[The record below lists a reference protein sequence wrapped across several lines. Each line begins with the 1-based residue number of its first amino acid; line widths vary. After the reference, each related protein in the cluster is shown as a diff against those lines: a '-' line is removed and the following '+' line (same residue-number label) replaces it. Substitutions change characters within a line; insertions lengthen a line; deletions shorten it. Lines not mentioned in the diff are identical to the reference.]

1 MRLRGYYH
9 KGFFR
14 TVVEARSDGLEGKIK
29 WRNNWTAFIDCLLQF
44 QVLTR
49 DTRMLV
55 LPTRFRK
62 LVLDPFVQKKV
73 VNEAAAAASVKLE
86 EDFVV
91 VTKEGDEAKVKG
103 VEEAEKLEREEKAEV
118 VEPVLLVDCIT
129 CPYNKIIQAGGVEI
143 HEFEGMAVNRRR
155 PAADPVLEAYK
166 FIPHFPST
174 PTLSNIDMA
183 KFCVQLLLENTPT
196 VRLVSVEIDGDDN
209 RESLSDFIFRG
220 LNDLPMIT
228 SDMNYL
234 TTKKVEMDN
243 VTVID
248 DKQLS
253 DFEKVNLVVKSGCM
267 NDSEF
272 LKVAKNV
279 MSEGGFIMSREAPD
293 TKLPVA
299 VPEGLQLVAV
309 IPTEQELVLV
319 LRFPKE
325 ELKPPTKVIQITPNV
340 EDWLEPLKLAVKS
353 ESVVIYAE
361 NDKTSGILG
370 LFNCV
375 RREISSGAT
384 LTCFFIEDPSAPTF
398 DISHPF
404 YKMQLQQGMTMN
416 VFKNNQWGTYRHLKI
431 QENTEILPRSDHYY
445 ATCSIKADI
454 SSLFWYK
461 GPINVKNYQK
471 SPDQVQIKVAAL
483 NFRDVMQASG
493 KITFDSLSRLQQQ
506 KILGHEFAGVKS
518 DGTRVVG
525 LGIAGAFSTYCDH
538 ESYQWVVPDNWT
550 LEEAV
555 TVPLVYCT
563 VYQAFFDAAKIE
575 RGQSVLIHAG
585 SGGVGKC
592 PAMSTRKSS

>member
-55 LPTRFRK
+55 LPTKFRK
-62 LVLDPFVQKKV
+62 LVLDPFVHKKA
-73 VNEAAAAASVKLE
+73 VNEAAAAVNDAAAAVKPE

-91 VTKEGDEAKVKG
+91 VTKEGDEAKVKV
-103 VEEAEKLEREEKAEV
+103 VEGAEKLEGEEKVEV

-155 PAADPVLEAYK
+155 PAAAPVLEAYK

-196 VRLVSVEIDGDDN
+196 TRLVSVEIDGDDN
-209 RESLSDFIFRG
+209 RESLSNFIFQG
-220 LNDLPMIT
+220 LSDLPMIT

-243 VTVID
+243 VTVD

-253 DFEKVNLVVKSGCM
+253 DFEKVNLVVKSSCM
-267 NDSEF
+267 NDSDF
-272 LKVAKNV
+272 LKAAKNV

-319 LRFPKE
+319 LQFPKE
-325 ELKPPTKVIQITPNV
+325 ELKPPTKVIQITSNV
-340 EDWLEPLKLAVKS
+340 EEWLEPLKLAVKS

-361 NDKTSGILG
+361 KDKTSGILG

-375 RREISSGAT
+375 RREISKGAS
-384 LTCFFIEDPSAPTF
+384 LTCFFIDDPIAPTF
-398 DISHPF
+398 DILHPF

-416 VFKNNQWGTYRHLKI
+416 VFKNNQWGTYRHLRI
-431 QENTEILPRSDHYY
+431 QENTEILPRSDHCY

-454 SSLFWYK
+454 SSLFWYE

-471 SPDQVQIKVAAL
+471 CLDQVQIKVSAL

-493 KITFDSLSRLQQQ
+493 KITFDTLSRLQLQ
-506 KILGHEFAGVKS
+506 KVLGHEFAGVKS

-525 LGIAGAFSTYCDH
+525 LGLAGAFSTYYDDQ
-538 ESYQWVVPDNWT
+538 SYQWVVPDNWT

-563 VYQAFFDAAKIE
+563 VYLAFFHASKIE
-575 RGQSVLIHAG
+575 RCQSVLIHAG
-585 SGGVGKC
+585 SGGVGEC
-592 PAMSTRKSS
+592 PTI